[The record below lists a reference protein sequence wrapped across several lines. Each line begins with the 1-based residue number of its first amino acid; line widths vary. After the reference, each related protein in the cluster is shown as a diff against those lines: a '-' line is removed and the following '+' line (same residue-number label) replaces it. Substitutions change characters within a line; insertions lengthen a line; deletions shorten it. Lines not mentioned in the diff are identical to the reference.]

1 MPRPR
6 RPPAPATATAEP
18 APAGPALSDYLR
30 KTVAF
35 RFEGH
40 TLRLAL
46 SQSLFSSYDVDGGSR
61 LLLASVVRQLAA
73 RPGEQRGLRSILDLG
88 CGTGVLGLA
97 LAKRYA
103 ANVTARDRD
112 ALALAVTAHNAAANG
127 IACTTRGGVDTT
139 GLDGAR
145 EHPGYQ
151 LVVANLPAK
160 AGAPVLARLLA
171 AAAEA
176 ALPGGRIAVVVVAPL
191 AEAVRRE
198 FGAAAELIHEQRGSG
213 HCVLH
218 GRPRPPATAP
228 ATEPAPTPEPAPGGT
243 PGAALTAYHR
253 HQGAVTVAGL
263 SFPLTTVYGLPDFD
277 TPSHLIQ
284 LTATLLQRRAVLPAA
299 PPERDSFPRGTEPHR
314 LPAGASAEWR
324 VLAWNPGQ
332 GHLAVWLARAW
343 AAAQRGP
350 DEGGLRFTLVS
361 RDALQLLAARANL
374 SRNGVPESAVT
385 LRHEVG
391 LPRATAAAYDLA
403 LLHPDQ
409 DLSAGARR
417 ELPARLAPLLRPDGQ
432 VVLYGAAPAIAPL
445 LARRRP
451 LTLVRESR
459 RRALRAALLRAPG
472 YGVAPAP
479 QEPATAAEGLPDT

>member
-1 MPRPR
+1 M
-6 RPPAPATATAEP
+6 T
-18 APAGPALSDYLR
+18 PAGPALSDYLH

-103 ANVTARDRD
+103 AELTARDRD

-145 EHPGYQ
+145 ERPGYQ

-218 GRPRPPATAP
+218 GRPRPRPPAAAP
-228 ATEPAPTPEPAPGGT
+228 APEPAPTPDPAPGGAPET
-243 PGAALTAYHR
+243 ALAAYHR

-263 SFPLTTVYGLPDFD
+263 SYPLATVYGLPDFD

-314 LPAGASAEWR
+314 YRAGAPAEWP

-332 GHLAVWLARAW
+332 GHLAVWLARAR

-350 DEGGLRFTLVS
+350 DGGGLRFTLAS

-374 SRNGVPESAVT
+374 ARNGVPGSAVT

-391 LPRATAAAYDLA
+391 LPSGAAPSYDLA

-409 DLSAGARR
+409 DLSAEARR

-472 YGVAPAP
+472 
-479 QEPATAAEGLPDT
+479 

>member
-1 MPRPR
+1 MPRRQPT
-6 RPPAPATATAEP
+6 PPTAGITGAAGAIAAPAF
-18 APAGPALSDYLR
+18 PALSDYLS

-61 LLLASVVRQLAA
+61 LLLASVVRQLAV

-97 LAKRYA
+97 LAKRFA
-103 ANVTARDRD
+103 ANLTARDRD

-145 EHPGYQ
+145 ERPGYQ

-176 ALPGGRIAVVVVAPL
+176 ALPEGRIAVVVVAPL

-198 FGAAAELIHEQRGSG
+198 FTAAAELIHEQRGSG

-218 GRPRPPATAP
+218 GRPRPPAAAP
-228 ATEPAPTPEPAPGGT
+228 ATETAPDGP
-243 PGAALTAYHR
+243 PGAALAAYHR
-253 HQGAVTVAGL
+253 HQGAVTVAGI

-284 LTATLLQRRAVLPAA
+284 LTATLLQRRAVLPSG
-299 PPERDSFPRGTEPHR
+299 PPGRDSYPCGTEPHR
-314 LPAGASAEWR
+314 FHAGASAEWT

-350 DEGGLRFTLVS
+350 DGAGLRFTLVS

-374 SRNGVPESAVT
+374 ARNGVPESAVT

-391 LPRATAAAYDLA
+391 LPRGAAAAYDLA
-403 LLHPDQ
+403 LLHPDE

-432 VVLYGAAPAIAPL
+432 VALYGSAPAIAPL
-445 LARRRP
+445 LAQRRP

-459 RRALRAALLRAPG
+459 RRALRAALLRVPIAEAP
-472 YGVAPAP
+472 
-479 QEPATAAEGLPDT
+479 

>member
-1 MPRPR
+1 M
-6 RPPAPATATAEP
+6 
-18 APAGPALSDYLR
+18 
-30 KTVAF
+30 
-35 RFEGH
+35 
-40 TLRLAL
+40 
-46 SQSLFSSYDVDGGSR
+46 
-61 LLLASVVRQLAA
+61 
-73 RPGEQRGLRSILDLG
+73 
-88 CGTGVLGLA
+88 
-97 LAKRYA
+97 
-103 ANVTARDRD
+103 
-112 ALALAVTAHNAAANG
+112 
-127 IACTTRGGVDTT
+127 
-139 GLDGAR
+139 
-145 EHPGYQ
+145 
-151 LVVANLPAK
+151 
-160 AGAPVLARLLA
+160 LARLLA
-171 AAAEA
+171 AAAAA

-198 FGAAAELIHEQRGSG
+198 FSAAAELIHEQRGSG

-218 GRPRPPATAP
+218 GRPRPRPPAAAP
-228 ATEPAPTPEPAPGGT
+228 ATDPAPTPEPAPDGA
-243 PGAALTAYHR
+243 PGAALAAYHR

-263 SFPLTTVYGLPDFD
+263 SFPLATVYGLPDFD

-299 PPERDSFPRGTEPHR
+299 PPERDSFPRGPEPHR
-314 LPAGASAEWR
+314 LPAGPPAEWP

-332 GHLAVWLARAW
+332 GHLSVWLARAW

-350 DEGGLRFTLVS
+350 DGGGLRFTLVS

-374 SRNGVPESAVT
+374 ARNGVPESAVT

-391 LPRATAAAYDLA
+391 LPSGAATAYDLA

-409 DLSAGARR
+409 DLSAKARR

-432 VVLYGAAPAIAPL
+432 VALYGAAPAIAPL

-472 YGVAPAP
+472 YGATPAP
-479 QEPATAAEGLPDT
+479 RDHKPAIAAEG

>member
-1 MPRPR
+1 MSSAPR
-6 RPPAPATATAEP
+6 RSDAAAPA
-18 APAGPALSDYLR
+18 AGAALSDYLHKR
-30 KTVAF
+30 VAF

-61 LLLASVVRQLAA
+61 LLLASVARQLAA
-73 RPGEQRGLRSILDLG
+73 HPAEQRGLHSILDLG
-88 CGTGVLGLA
+88 CGAGVLGLA

-103 ANVTARDRD
+103 ANLTARDRD

-127 IACTTRGGVDTT
+127 IACATRGGVDTT

-145 EHPGYQ
+145 ERPGYQ

-191 AEAVRRE
+191 ADAVRRE
-198 FGAAAELIHEQRGSG
+198 FGAAAELIHEHRGSG

-218 GRPRPPATAP
+218 GRPRTLAPPA
-228 ATEPAPTPEPAPGGT
+228 
-243 PGAALTAYHR
+243 GAAAEAAPPPGPDAALAAYHR
-253 HQGAVTVAGL
+253 HRGAVTVAGL
-263 SFPLTTVYGLPDFD
+263 SYPLAAVYGLPDFD
-277 TPSHLIQ
+277 TPSHL
-284 LTATLLQRRAVLPAA
+284 LRLAAALLQRRAVIPPA
-299 PPERDSFPRGTEPHR
+299 P
-314 LPAGASAEWR
+314 AEWS

-332 GHLAVWLARAW
+332 GHLPVWLAHAR
-343 AAAQRGP
+343 AAARNAPGG
-350 DEGGLRFTLVS
+350 GGLRFTLVS

-374 SRNGVPESAVT
+374 TRNGVAESAVT
-385 LRHEVG
+385 LRHEAG
-391 LPRATAAAYDLA
+391 PPHGAIPPHGAGAPSSAAAAYDLA
-403 LLHPDQ
+403 LLHPDD
-409 DLSAGARR
+409 DLSADARR
-417 ELPARLAPLLRPDGQ
+417 ALPARLAPLLRPGGQ

-459 RRALRAALLRAPG
+459 RRALRAALLRAS
-472 YGVAPAP
+472 
-479 QEPATAAEGLPDT
+479 